1 MKHSCKK
8 NSNSNPLK
16 SLFEVEHFLNKI
28 TNMKS
33 ILSIVKNSKKLKTNS
48 R

>member
-1 MKHSCKK
+1 MKNKYKK

-28 TNMKS
+28 TNIKS
-33 ILSIVKNSKKLKTNS
+33 IISVVKNCKRINTNS
-48 R
+48 H